1 MGWFSSPFS
10 MAYGARNMSET
21 LKHRPVLPEAPV
33 AVSVAGIAIIV
44 TRCLSV
50 LMLANELGYAE
61 IVNFVHRSA
70 QAWDS
75 TFIFIASQLI
85 FLFELRCAF
94 TLMRGSN
101 RGRWGY
107 VGTQVI
113 VLFYMLMAS
122 MGWIYPEI
130 FSISGESNAQI
141 VHHTLLQKLPDVI
154 VLMLLFLPVSSR
166 VFFHKR

>member
-1 MGWFSSPFS
+1 
-10 MAYGARNMSET
+10 MSET
-21 LKHRPVLPEAPV
+21 LKNAMASSTPAPV
-33 AVSVAGIAIIV
+33 MVAGIAIIA

-50 LMLANELGYAE
+50 LMLANELGFEE

-75 TFIFIASQLI
+75 TLIFIASQLI

-107 VGTQVI
+107 VFTQVI
-113 VLFYMLMAS
+113 VLIYMLMAS
-122 MGWIYPEI
+122 VGWIYPEI
-130 FSISGESNAQI
+130 FSIPGESNAQI
-141 VHHTLLQKLPDVI
+141 VHHTLLQKVPDLM
-154 VLMLLFLPVSSR
+154 VLLLLFVPATSR
-166 VFFHKR
+166 AFFRHR

>member
-1 MGWFSSPFS
+1 
-10 MAYGARNMSET
+10 MSET
-21 LKHRPVLPEAPV
+21 LKSRSLMSTAPV
-33 AVSVAGIAIIV
+33 PVMVAGTAIII

-50 LMLANELGYAE
+50 LMLANELGYDE

-75 TFIFIASQLI
+75 TLIFIASQLI

-94 TLMRGSN
+94 TLMRGNN

-107 VGTQVI
+107 VATQII
-113 VLFYMLMAS
+113 VLLYMLMAS

-141 VHHTLLQKLPDVI
+141 VHHTLMQKLPDVL
-154 VLMLLFLPVSSR
+154 VLALLFLPASSR
-166 VFFHKR
+166 AFFRAR

>member
-1 MGWFSSPFS
+1 
-10 MAYGARNMSET
+10 MSET
-21 LKHRPVLPEAPV
+21 LKHRSVLPDAPV
-33 AVSVAGIAIIV
+33 PVTVAGIAIIV

-50 LMLANELGYAE
+50 LMLANALGYSE
-61 IVNFVHRSA
+61 IINFVHRSA

-107 VGTQVI
+107 VGTQII
-113 VLFYMLMAS
+113 VLIYMLLAS
-122 MGWIYPEI
+122 TGWIYPEI
-130 FSISGESNAQI
+130 FSISGENNAQI
-141 VHHTLLQKLPDVI
+141 IHHTLQQKLPDLL
-154 VLMLLFLPVSSR
+154 VLLLLFLPASSR
-166 VFFHKR
+166 AFFLRR